1 MPAQNTASSGEPLG
15 VEMAEQAEAAVIT
28 PAMLKEEE
36 QLEAAGLEKERQM
49 LEKARASW
57 DRESSEMRYK
67 RLQHLLEKSNIYS
80 KFLLTKMEQQQ
91 LEEQRRKEKLERK
104 REMMLKS
111 AKGQSA
117 VDGKEEKPGTVLD
130 IASCQLQV
138 FLVSLMFD

>member
-1 MPAQNTASSGEPLG
+1 MG
-15 VEMAEQAEAAVIT
+15 EQAEAVVVVIT

-36 QLEAAGLEKERQM
+36 QLEAAGLEQEREM
-49 LEKARASW
+49 LEKARTSW

-91 LEEQRRKEKLERK
+91 LEEQRRKEKLEKK

-111 AKGQSA
+111 AKVRLS
-117 VDGKEEKPGTVLD
+117 
-130 IASCQLQV
+130 SFMQLYK
-138 FLVSLMFD
+138 